1 MSADFSGW
9 PLNAVCYYCC
19 ARASLWF
26 IFHML
31 MTGGKWFA
39 VTFDSNH
46 QTAIQSI
53 EGPLAAIRASRKFP
67 PSPSG
72 NSNRIIYSC
81 NQRNESDALKFAARF
96 TTEHLQKMSLLQ
108 IKPCHIHAKPNII
121 STIRQKFIYVQC
133 KMYCANGQPTNVPVV
148 KSILTKIAQ

>member
-9 PLNAVCYYCC
+9 PLDAVCYNFCI
-19 ARASLWF
+19 RASLWF

-46 QTAIQSI
+46 QTAMQSI
-53 EGPLAAIRASRKFP
+53 EAPLVAIRAVNFHHHHQEILIELFIHVINEMKAMRW
-67 PSPSG
+67 
-72 NSNRIIYSC
+72 NL
-81 NQRNESDALKFAARF
+81 QRDLQQ
-96 TTEHLQKMSLLQ
+96 HLRKMSLLQ

-121 STIRQKFIYVQC
+121 STIRKKNHLC
-133 KMYCANGQPTNVPVV
+133 TM
-148 KSILTKIAQ
+148 